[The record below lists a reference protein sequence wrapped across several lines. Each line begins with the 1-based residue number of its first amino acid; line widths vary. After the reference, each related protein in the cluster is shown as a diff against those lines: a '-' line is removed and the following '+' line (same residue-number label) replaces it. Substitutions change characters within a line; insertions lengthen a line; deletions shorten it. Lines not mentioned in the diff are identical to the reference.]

1 MELEP
6 SDWISIVSLL
16 VNVVLLIVTMR
27 EVRSAWAAHSKQM
40 RQQFFTDYTKRYQ
53 EIIRNFPEDV
63 NEPDFQLYQNRGT
76 ERGDERFEKTMRAM
90 RTYFDLC
97 FEEWSLHESK
107 ELDDAIWN
115 VWKGGMATAFQKP
128 AFQQA
133 WQRITR
139 PHDTNYGDAFKAF
152 VDRLMDPARSIPR

>member
-63 NEPDFQLYQNRGT
+63 NEPDFQLNQNRGT
-76 ERGDERFEKTMRAM
+76 ERGDDFR
-90 RTYFDLC
+90 
-97 FEEWSLHESK
+97 
-107 ELDDAIWN
+107 
-115 VWKGGMATAFQKP
+115 
-128 AFQQA
+128 QA
-133 WQRITR
+133 WARITR